1 MLPQTPPRSPRRP
14 YWVLAVAGA
23 YALILAGLLVL
34 PWFVVNSGDT
44 SQIVA
49 IFTVLWLFLL
59 AGLMFVPI
67 QIRRRRPMTRGT
79 IWVPLLFTGLLA
91 GVLAL
96 AVGMALWELWK
107 INLDSLWPLLAA
119 GAGVWALWAALF
131 YLLTRAKGRMPVA
144 LALHH
149 WLFAGSLAELL
160 IAVSCHIVVRRRPEC
175 CAGMMTGAAIAMGV
189 LVLILALGPGVAI
202 LYVRRWRQ
210 IQPVDETRG
219 FEVTLNPPADANSP
233 AA

>member
-14 YWVLAVAGA
+14 YWVLAVAGV
-23 YALILAGLLVL
+23 YVLAFAGVL
-34 PWFVVNSGDT
+34 FFPWLGGEGGVAVAVFM
-44 SQIVA
+44 IV
-49 IFTVLWLFLL
+49 WLFLI

-67 QIRRRRPMTRGT
+67 QIGRRRPMTRGT
-79 IWVPLLFTGLLA
+79 IWVPLILTGLLA
-91 GVLAL
+91 GVLAFAAGL
-96 AVGMALWELWK
+96 ALWELFK
-107 INLDSLWPLLAA
+107 INLDFLWPPLAA
-119 GAGVWALWAALF
+119 ALGVWALWAGLV
-131 YLLTRAKGRMPVA
+131 YLLSRAKGRMPMA

-160 IAVSCHIVVRRRPEC
+160 IAVPCHIIVWRRNEC
-175 CAGMMTGAAIAMGV
+175 CAGIMTGAAIATGV
-189 LVLILALGPGVAI
+189 LVMILALGPGVAI
-202 LYVRRWRQ
+202 LYLRRWRQ